1 MKSFFFGPGK
11 SLYGTLH
18 EPPGAMR
25 DVAVLLCCPGPQE
38 YHMTHW
44 AFRRL
49 ASQLARAGL
58 PTMRFDWSSTGD
70 SAGASHEASVQ
81 KWQKD
86 LAAAAT
92 ELKDVTGLRKLA
104 IVGLRLG
111 AAVAVRALSAGLKAS
126 HLVLWEPVVNGAR
139 YLKQLEELDE
149 REALRLLHRVS
160 EPRTELGGY
169 LVTSPQ
175 RAELQALDVTP
186 DVPRNAQQV
195 LLLCGP
201 NQEAEVRALQQVW
214 SIGTVEVVREQGS
227 VTDTVDRD
235 AAVTYTAMLQVMTE
249 RLSGA
254 RP

>member
-18 EPPGAMR
+18 EPPGAMK

-49 ASQLARAGL
+49 AGQLARAGL
-58 PTMRFDWSSTGD
+58 PCLRFDWSSTGD
-70 SAGASHEASVQ
+70 SAGASHDARLAS
-81 KWQKD
+81 WQKD
-86 LAAAAT
+86 LGAAAA
-92 ELKDVTGLRKLA
+92 ELRDVTGLRKLA

-111 AAVAVRALSAGLKAS
+111 AAVAVRAVSAGLKAS

-139 YLKQLEELDE
+139 YVKQLEELDE
-149 REALRLLHRVS
+149 REAMRLLHRVS

-169 LVTSPQ
+169 LMTSPQ
-175 RAELQALDVTP
+175 RAELQQLDITP
-186 DVPRNAQQV
+186 DVPRGAQQV
-195 LLLCGP
+195 LLLCAP
-201 NQEAEVRALQQVW
+201 PQEAEVRALQQAWNV
-214 SIGTVEVVREQGS
+214 GTVEVVSEQGS

-254 RP
+254 KP